1 MPSTTVVE
9 EVESGLHRIAV
20 PTPFLVGRV
29 NLYLFM
35 GPPLTLVDT
44 GPNSGTT
51 LDALERSLAELDL
64 SVDDIRRVVLTH
76 QHVDHIGLAGVIANR
91 GSAEVLMLDT
101 LAPYL
106 ADWQTSAELDD
117 QMAAEAMTRN
127 GLPRSTGEAVKQVAK
142 AYRAFGDSVLATT
155 SFAPG
160 DSVEIGGVAFK
171 AHWRPG
177 HSPTDTIFIRE
188 DGLMI
193 GGDHLLPEISSN
205 PVLSRDFLTPA
216 KEGEPLARYR
226 SLPAYLESMR
236 ATREMPITKVL
247 PGHGPV
253 FEGHAE
259 LIDSRFASHEKRAQK
274 MLSALDAGPAN
285 ALQVA
290 QAIWGEVAAAQPFL
304 TFSEV
309 LGHMDVL
316 AEEGH
321 VVETLSADGDSWLF
335 ERA

>member
-1 MPSTTVVE
+1 
-9 EVESGLHRIAV
+9 
-20 PTPFLVGRV
+20 V

-51 LDALERSLAELDL
+51 LDALERSLADL
-64 SVDDIRRVVLTH
+64 NLTINDIERVVLTH

-91 GSAEVLMLDT
+91 GSAEVLMLNT
-101 LAPYL
+101 LTPYL
-106 ADWQTSAELDD
+106 ADWQKSAELDD

-127 GLPRSTGEAVKQVAK
+127 GLPRATGDAVKQVAK
-142 AYRAFGDSVLATT
+142 AYRAFGDSVAATT

-160 DSVEIGGVAFK
+160 DKVEIGGVPFE

-177 HSPTDTIFIRE
+177 HSPTDTIFVRE

-205 PVLSRDFLTPA
+205 PVLSRDFLTA
-216 KEGEPLARYR
+216 QNDSQPLRRYR
-226 SLPAYLESMR
+226 SLPAYLDSMR
-236 ATREMPITKVL
+236 ATHEMDISRVL

-259 LIDSRFASHEKRAQK
+259 LIDNRLTGHDKRATR
-274 MLSALDAGPAN
+274 MLAALENGPAN

-290 QAIWGEVAAAQPFL
+290 HAIWGEIAAAQPFL

-316 AEEGH
+316 ADEGK
-321 VVETLSADGDSWLF
+321 VVETPSADGESWLF
-335 ERA
+335 QLS